1 MALSADELFLK
12 QALELAARGR
22 GLASPNPLVGALI
35 VDERGRIVGSGTHLY
50 EGRKHAEIIALEEA
64 GDKAR
69 GNTLYINLEPC
80 SHTGRTGPCADAL
93 IAAGIGR
100 VVCAMEDPNPLVAG
114 RGFAKLRE
122 AGIEVEV
129 GLMQQQART
138 LNESFAQFI
147 RTGLPFVTLK
157 AAMSLDGKIAG
168 PAAGQPA
175 SSGTA
180 TASYIT
186 GEESRRRVHK
196 MRHESDA
203 ILVGVG
209 TVIADDP
216 LLTDRSGLERRRRLV
231 RVILDSR
238 LRLPLNSRVV
248 ETAQEDVIVFCS
260 FAEENKRRALEARGV
275 RVEQVA
281 IEAAEAGLALS
292 PHEGRPDLYRVVS
305 LLGAEGITSL
315 LVEGGAV
322 VNWAFLR
329 SLLVDKLT
337 LFFTP
342 QIFGPVG
349 AVPWL
354 DGMSSLPAG
363 DALHPSHLHLERHG
377 EDFSVEAYLRDPY
390 RTLGQEG

>member
-35 VDERGRIVGSGTHLY
+35 VVERGRIVGSGTHLY

-390 RTLGQEG
+390 RTLGPEG

>member
-315 LVEGGAV
+315 LV
-322 VNWAFLR
+322 
-329 SLLVDKLT
+329 DKLT

-390 RTLGQEG
+390 RTLGPEG